1 MSQARGSAAGSVVS
15 YLLGLTVIDPLR
27 YNLLFERFLN
37 RERKSMPDIDL
48 DFADDRREEVI
59 QYCRDKYGADHVAQI
74 IAFGTMAAKAAVRDA
89 GRALEY
95 PLPEVDRVAKLIPT
109 VPGTTLT
116 GSLDQHPRAEEGLRR
131 GRAGEE
137 ARRHR
142 KSVEGLYRH
151 ATIHAAG
158 VVITEGAGNGVRAG
172 PAKSGTARSRSS
184 TVGRRGED
192 RPAEDG
198 LPRAAKPD
206 SGGQVPEADP
216 AAPRR

>member
-1 MSQARGSAAGSVVS
+1 ELEARLRYELDVIQTKGYSAYFLIVHDFVRFARSRGIMSQARGSAAGSVVS

-95 PLPEVDRVAKLIPT
+95 PLAEVDRVAKLIPT
-109 VPGTTLT
+109 LPGTRLES
-116 GSLDQHPRAEEGLRR
+116 SLESIPELKQMYDADPEVKKLIDT
-131 GRAGEE
+131 
-137 ARRHR
+137 ARN
-142 KSVEGLYRH
+142 VEGLYRH
-151 ATIHAAG
+151 ASVHAAG
-158 VVITEGAGNGVRAG
+158 VVITKEPVI
-172 PAKSGTARSRSS
+172 
-184 TVGRRGED
+184 EY
-192 RPAEDG
+192 
-198 LPRAAKPD
+198 
-206 SGGQVPEADP
+206 
-216 AAPRR
+216 AP